1 MVLFMILYPLAEELK
16 KKHELSSALINKGMD
31 MRNVSRRNKAVRVL
45 LTMWKD
51 RRGHQCGVTPEVTP
65 EVSPEVDLE
74 ENVLVSVLL
83 AYPYH
88 SVIADA
94 HHTQKKQLK
103 LMQERLSNWEFQS
116 PPPFVPRKPGLKRK
130 SFEGNSVFV
139 GNVEHTRFIP

>member
-1 MVLFMILYPLAEELK
+1 MQEQVPPHHVLMAYRRIAAVCFNNVMVLFMILYPLAEELK

-94 HHTQKKQLK
+94 HHTQKNN
-103 LMQERLSNWEFQS
+103 SN
-116 PPPFVPRKPGLKRK
+116 
-130 SFEGNSVFV
+130 
-139 GNVEHTRFIP
+139 